1 MAGSYYVWTT
11 SGEIDELDRQRSLT
25 LNEVLA
31 AKQAAR
37 EDRVREIGE
46 GNGSLPSLLFL
57 QLQREIFPKGVKGK
71 K

>member
-1 MAGSYYVWTT
+1 MAGTCHVWTT

-25 LNEVLA
+25 LNQVLA

-37 EDRVREIGE
+37 GDRVREIGE
-46 GNGSLPSLLFL
+46 GNGSKPSLLFL